1 VDAHIEM
8 LLNKKILITN
18 PRKLHDSYQKNKADF
33 QHYIDN
39 VKRNSPWD
47 IYTIINPTLIKNPYA
62 SEFPKRF
69 FLNDIRQ
76 VNSIILFIKNLFKFY
91 FKNSYLL
98 VSYLIAFVIYKL
110 YYKKKRVSDIKII
123 IDVFGLVDNVNK
135 NGEFNE
141 NYLTGI
147 YELFEKYN
155 TNYAILLRPC
165 QFAKNPFKLR
175 HFFKIISQDKRDFI
189 FEYELLKL
197 SDFFTLLSL
206 MLLYP
211 FKTLRLLQ
219 KEVSKEDKI
228 FNHSL
233 LADIKYFSFDS
244 LTRYILGKHLSKID
258 SIEKIFSWS
267 EFQVIE
273 RSFNYAIRKNSQKI
287 ELKALQFFLNYE
299 VYFNSYVDDLD
310 DDMLSA
316 PHEIFVNGKY
326 YIQNR
331 ERVKYSIG
339 VSLRYENIFRFKRQK
354 DGEKILLLG
363 SYIELDTKYMLESIK
378 GFDNVLFK
386 SHPVVDIKRFGELP
400 KNITVSNDD
409 IYKLFENSKL
419 VIGTA
424 SGTSVEAVACGISVI
439 IIASQNNLTAN
450 SLVGHGKGKIWDI
463 VFEKEELKGAINT
476 LLEFRKSN
484 PHEIDS
490 ISTWY
495 KDNFF
500 AEPTD
505 KGIVKVFGM
514 NKD

>member
-1 VDAHIEM
+1 M
-8 LLNKKILITN
+8 NKKQLY
-18 PRKLHDSYQKNKADF
+18 DSYQQEKGEF
-33 QHYIDN
+33 HHYIDN
-39 VKRNSPWD
+39 VKRSSPWD
-47 IYTIINPTLIKNPYA
+47 IYTIINPTLIKNPYE
-62 SEFPKRF
+62 SSLPKSF
-69 FLNDIRQ
+69 FLNNVRE
-76 VNSIILFIKNLFKFY
+76 VNNTALFIKNLLKFY
-91 FKNSYLL
+91 LINSYLL

-110 YYKKKRVSDIKII
+110 YYKKRVRDELEII
-123 IDVFGLVDNVNK
+123 IDTFGLVDNVNK

-165 QFAKNPFKLR
+165 QVAKNPFKLR
-175 HFFKIISQDKRDFI
+175 HFFKIINQDKRDFI

-206 MLLYP
+206 ILLYP

-233 LADIKYFSFDS
+233 LVDIKYFSFDS

-273 RSFNYAIRKNSQKI
+273 RSFNYAIRKNSHKI
-287 ELKALQFFLNYE
+287 KLKALQFYLNYE

-339 VSLRYENIFRFKRQK
+339 VSLRYEDIFRFKRQK

-363 SYIELDTKYMLESIK
+363 SYIESDTKHMLESVK
-378 GFDNVLFK
+378 NFDNVIFK
-386 SHPVVDIKRFGELP
+386 NHPAVDIKRFGELP
-400 KNITVSNDD
+400 KNIIASNHNM
-409 IYKLFENSKL
+409 YELFKNTKL

-424 SGTSVEAVACGISVI
+424 SGSSVEAVACGISVI

-450 SLVGHGKGKIWDI
+450 SLVEHGKGKIWNI
-463 VFEKEELKGAINT
+463 VFERRELEESMNA
-476 LLEFRKSN
+476 LLEFRRKN
-484 PHEIDS
+484 PWKINS

-495 KDNFF
+495 KYNFF
-500 AEPTD
+500 SPLTD
-505 KGIVKVFGM
+505 FNIRKTFKF
-514 NKD
+514 

>member
-1 VDAHIEM
+1 M
-8 LLNKKILITN
+8 N
-18 PRKLHDSYQKNKADF
+18 PRFLNNSYQKTKADF

-62 SEFPKRF
+62 SELPKRF
-69 FLNDIRQ
+69 FLNDAGQ
-76 VNSIILFIKNLFKFY
+76 VNNTVVFIKNLFKFY
-91 FKNSYLL
+91 LKNTYLL
-98 VSYLIAFVIYKL
+98 VSYLMAFAIYKL
-110 YYKKKRVSDIKII
+110 YYKKRVRDELEII
-123 IDVFGLVDNVNK
+123 IDTFGLVDNVNK

-155 TNYAILLRPC
+155 VNYAILLRPY
-165 QFAKNPFKLR
+165 QVAKNPFKLR
-175 HFFKIISQDKRDFI
+175 HFFKIINQDKRDFI

-233 LADIKYFSFDS
+233 LVDIKYFSFDS

-339 VSLRYENIFRFKRQK
+339 VSLRYEDIFRFKRQK

-363 SYIELDTKYMLESIK
+363 SYIESDTKHMLESVK
-378 GFDNVLFK
+378 NFDNVIFK
-386 SHPVVDIKRFGELP
+386 NHPAVDIKRFGELP
-400 KNITVSNDD
+400 KNIIVSNHNM
-409 IYKLFENSKL
+409 YKLFKNTKL

-424 SGTSVEAVACGISVI
+424 SGSSVEAVACGISVI

-450 SLVGHGKGKIWDI
+450 PLVEYGKGEIWDI
-463 VFEKEELKGAINT
+463 AFSKDEVNFLYNKLID
-476 LLEFRKSN
+476 FRKNN
-484 PHEIDS
+484 PTEIEDIAS
-490 ISTWY
+490 WY
-495 KDNFF
+495 RDNFF
-500 AEPTD
+500 IEPNEEN
-505 KGIVKVFGM
+505 IIKVFELDKQGCYVT
-514 NKD
+514 

>member
-1 VDAHIEM
+1 M
-8 LLNKKILITN
+8 N
-18 PRKLHDSYQKNKADF
+18 PKQLHNSYQKTKDDF

-62 SEFPKRF
+62 SEFPKWF
-69 FLNDIRQ
+69 FLNDAGLANNT
-76 VNSIILFIKNLFKFY
+76 VVFIKNLFKFY
-91 FKNSYLL
+91 LKNSYFL

-165 QFAKNPFKLR
+165 QVAKNPFKLR
-175 HFFKIISQDKRDFI
+175 HFFKIINQDKRDFI

-233 LADIKYFSFDS
+233 LVDIKYFSFDS

-339 VSLRYENIFRFKRQK
+339 VSLRYEDIFRFKRQK

>member
-1 VDAHIEM
+1 M
-8 LLNKKILITN
+8 NQKQLY
-18 PRKLHDSYQKNKADF
+18 DSYQQEKGEF
-33 QHYIDN
+33 HHYIDN
-39 VKRNSPWD
+39 VKRSSPWD
-47 IYTIINPTLIKNPYA
+47 VYTIINPTLIKNPYA
-62 SEFPKRF
+62 SSLPKSF
-69 FLNDIRQ
+69 FLNNVRQ
-76 VNSIILFIKNLFKFY
+76 VNNTVLFIKNLLKFY
-91 FKNSYLL
+91 LKNSYLL
-98 VSYLIAFVIYKL
+98 VSYLMAFAIYKL
-110 YYKKKRVSDIKII
+110 YYKKKVRDELEII
-123 IDVFGLVDNVNK
+123 IDTFVLVDNVNK

-165 QFAKNPFKLR
+165 QVAKNPFKLR
-175 HFFKIISQDKRDFI
+175 HFFKIINQDKRDFI

-233 LADIKYFSFDS
+233 LVDIKYFSFDS

-339 VSLRYENIFRFKRQK
+339 VSLRYEDIFRFKRQK

-363 SYIELDTKYMLESIK
+363 SYIESDTKHMLESVK
-378 GFDNVLFK
+378 NFDNVIFK
-386 SHPVVDIKRFGELP
+386 NHPAVDIKRFGELP
-400 KNITVSNDD
+400 KNIIVSNHNM
-409 IYKLFENSKL
+409 YELFKNTKL

-424 SGTSVEAVACGISVI
+424 SGSSVEAVACGISVI

-450 SLVGHGKGKIWDI
+450 SLVEHGKGKIWNI
-463 VFEKEELKGAINT
+463 VFERRELEESMNA
-476 LLEFRKSN
+476 LLEFRRKN
-484 PHEIDS
+484 PWKINS

-495 KDNFF
+495 KYNFF
-500 AEPTD
+500 SPLTD
-505 KGIVKVFGM
+505 FNIRKTFKF
-514 NKD
+514 

>member
-1 VDAHIEM
+1 M
-8 LLNKKILITN
+8 N
-18 PRKLHDSYQKNKADF
+18 PKQLHNSYQKTKDDF

-76 VNSIILFIKNLFKFY
+76 VNSIILFIRNLFKFY
-91 FKNSYLL
+91 LKNSYLL

-147 YELFEKYN
+147 YKLFEKYN
-155 TNYAILLRPC
+155 ANYAILLRPYKV
-165 QFAKNPFKLR
+165 AKNPFKLR
-175 HFFKIISQDKRDFI
+175 HFFKIINQDKRDFI

-197 SDFFTLLSL
+197 SDFFTLFGLI
-206 MLLYP
+206 LLYP

-219 KEVSKEDKI
+219 KESNENDKI
-228 FNHSL
+228 FNQSL

-244 LTRYILGKHLSKID
+244 LTRYALGKHLAKID
-258 SIEKIFSWS
+258 SIERIFSWS

-287 ELKALQFFLNYE
+287 ELNALQFFLNYE

-310 DDMLSA
+310 NDMLSA
-316 PHEIFVNGKY
+316 PHEVFVNGKY
-326 YIQNR
+326 YIQDR
-331 ERVKYSIG
+331 KKIKYSIG
-339 VSLRYENIFRFKRQK
+339 VSLRYKDIFRFKRQK
-354 DGEKILLLG
+354 DGEKILILG
-363 SYIELDTKYMLESIK
+363 SYIESDTKYMLDSVK
-378 GFDNVLFK
+378 GFDDVIFK
-386 SHPVVDIKRFGELP
+386 NHPAVDINRLGELS
-400 KNITVSNDD
+400 KNIIVSNDN
-409 IYKLFENSKL
+409 IYKLFESTKL

-424 SGTSVEAVACGISVI
+424 SGTAVEAVTCGISTI
-439 IIASQNNLTAN
+439 IIASQDNLTAN
-450 SLVGHGKGKIWDI
+450 PLVEHGKGKIWDI
-463 VFEKEELKGAINT
+463 AFQKEELKDTMNA
-476 LLEFRKSN
+476 LLEFRKN
-484 PHEIDS
+484 NRHEINN

-495 KDNFF
+495 KDSFF
-500 AEPTD
+500 VEPTEER
-505 KGIVKVFGM
+505 IIKVFKLD
-514 NKD
+514 KD

>member
-1 VDAHIEM
+1 M
-8 LLNKKILITN
+8 NLKQ
-18 PRKLHDSYQKNKADF
+18 LHNSYQKTKDDF

-91 FKNSYLL
+91 LKNSYLL

-110 YYKKKRVSDIKII
+110 YYKKERVSDIKII

-147 YELFEKYN
+147 YKLFEKYN
-155 TNYAILLRPC
+155 ANYAILLRPYKV
-165 QFAKNPFKLR
+165 AKNPFKLR
-175 HFFKIISQDKRDFI
+175 HFFKIINQDKRDFI

-197 SDFFTLLSL
+197 SDFFTLFGLI
-206 MLLYP
+206 LLYP

-219 KEVSKEDKI
+219 KESNENDKI
-228 FNHSL
+228 FNQSL

-244 LTRYILGKHLSKID
+244 LTRYALGKHLAKID
-258 SIEKIFSWS
+258 SIERIFSWS

-287 ELKALQFFLNYE
+287 ELNALQFFLNYE

-310 DDMLSA
+310 NDMLSA
-316 PHEIFVNGKY
+316 PHEVFVNGKY
-326 YIQNR
+326 YIQDR
-331 ERVKYSIG
+331 KKIKYSIG
-339 VSLRYENIFRFKRQK
+339 VSLRYKDIFRFKRQENE
-354 DGEKILLLG
+354 GKILLLG
-363 SYIELDTKYMLESIK
+363 SCIETDTKYMLDSVK
-378 GFDNVLFK
+378 GFDDVIFK
-386 SHPVVDIKRFGELP
+386 NHPAVDINRLGELS
-400 KNITVSNDD
+400 KNIIVSNDN
-409 IYKLFENSKL
+409 IYKLFESTKL

-424 SGTSVEAVACGISVI
+424 SGTAVEAVTCGISTI
-439 IIASQNNLTAN
+439 IIASQDNLTAN
-450 SLVGHGKGKIWDI
+450 PLVEHGKGKIWDI
-463 VFEKEELKGAINT
+463 AFQKEELKDTMNA
-476 LLEFRKSN
+476 LLEFRKN
-484 PHEIDS
+484 NRHEINN

-495 KDNFF
+495 KDSFF
-500 AEPTD
+500 VEPTEER
-505 KGIVKVFGM
+505 IIKVFKLD
-514 NKD
+514 KD

>member
-1 VDAHIEM
+1 M
-8 LLNKKILITN
+8 N
-18 PRKLHDSYQKNKADF
+18 PKQLHNSYQKTKDDF

-91 FKNSYLL
+91 LKNSYLL

-147 YELFEKYN
+147 YKLFEKYN
-155 TNYAILLRPC
+155 ANYAILLRPYKV
-165 QFAKNPFKLR
+165 AKNPFKLR
-175 HFFKIISQDKRDFI
+175 HFFKIINQDKRDFI

-197 SDFFTLLSL
+197 SDFFTLFGLI
-206 MLLYP
+206 LLYP

-219 KEVSKEDKI
+219 KESNENDKI
-228 FNHSL
+228 FNQSL

-244 LTRYILGKHLSKID
+244 LTRYALGKHLAKID
-258 SIEKIFSWS
+258 SIERIFSWS

-287 ELKALQFFLNYE
+287 ELNALQFFLNYE

-310 DDMLSA
+310 NDMLSA
-316 PHEIFVNGKY
+316 PHEVFVNGKY
-326 YIQNR
+326 YIQDR
-331 ERVKYSIG
+331 KKIKYSIG
-339 VSLRYENIFRFKRQK
+339 VSLRYKDIFRFKRQENE
-354 DGEKILLLG
+354 EKILLLG
-363 SYIELDTKYMLESIK
+363 SCIETDTKYMLDSVK
-378 GFDNVLFK
+378 GFDDVIFK
-386 SHPVVDIKRFGELP
+386 NHPAVDINRLGELS
-400 KNITVSNDD
+400 KNIIVSNDN
-409 IYKLFENSKL
+409 IYKLFESAKL

-424 SGTSVEAVACGISVI
+424 SGTAVEAVTCGISTI
-439 IIASQNNLTAN
+439 IIASQDNLTAN
-450 SLVGHGKGKIWDI
+450 PLVEHGKGKIWDI
-463 VFEKEELKGAINT
+463 AFQKEELKDTMNA

-484 PHEIDS
+484 RHEINN

-495 KDNFF
+495 KDSFF
-500 AEPTD
+500 VEPTEER
-505 KGIVKVFGM
+505 IIKVFKLD
-514 NKD
+514 KD

>member
-1 VDAHIEM
+1 M
-8 LLNKKILITN
+8 N
-18 PRKLHDSYQKNKADF
+18 PRLLHNSYQKTKDDF
-33 QHYIDN
+33 HHYIDN

-62 SEFPKRF
+62 SELPKRF
-69 FLNDIRQ
+69 FLNDAGL
-76 VNSIILFIKNLFKFY
+76 VNNTVVFIKNLFKFY
-91 FKNSYLL
+91 LKNTYLL
-98 VSYLIAFVIYKL
+98 VSYLMAFAIYKL
-110 YYKKKRVSDIKII
+110 YYKKKVRDELEII
-123 IDVFGLVDNVNK
+123 IDTFGLVDNVNK

-165 QFAKNPFKLR
+165 QVAKNPFKLR
-175 HFFKIISQDKRDFI
+175 HFFKIINQDKRDFI

-206 MLLYP
+206 ILLYP

-233 LADIKYFSFDS
+233 LVDIKYFSFDS

-339 VSLRYENIFRFKRQK
+339 VSLRYKDIFRFKRQK

-363 SYIELDTKYMLESIK
+363 SYIESDTKHMLESVK
-378 GFDNVLFK
+378 NFDNVIFK
-386 SHPVVDIKRFGELP
+386 NHPVVDIKRFGELP
-400 KNITVSNDD
+400 KNIIVSNHNM
-409 IYKLFENSKL
+409 YKLFKNTKL

-424 SGTSVEAVACGISVI
+424 SGSSVEAVACGISVI

-450 SLVGHGKGKIWDI
+450 PLVEYGKGEIWDI
-463 VFEKEELKGAINT
+463 AFSKDEVNFLYNKLID
-476 LLEFRKSN
+476 FRKNN
-484 PHEIDS
+484 PTEIEDIAS
-490 ISTWY
+490 WY
-495 KDNFF
+495 RDNFF
-500 AEPTD
+500 IEPNEEN
-505 KGIVKVFGM
+505 IIKVFELDKQGCYVT
-514 NKD
+514 

>member
-1 VDAHIEM
+1 M
-8 LLNKKILITN
+8 N
-18 PRKLHDSYQKNKADF
+18 PKQLHNSYQKTKDDF

-69 FLNDIRQ
+69 FLNDVSQ
-76 VNSIILFIKNLFKFY
+76 VSDTVIFIKSLFKFY
-91 FKNSYLL
+91 LKNTYLL
-98 VSYLIAFVIYKL
+98 VSYLIAFVMYKL

-147 YELFEKYN
+147 YKLFEKYN
-155 TNYAILLRPC
+155 TNYAILLRPYKVS
-165 QFAKNPFKLR
+165 KNPFKLR
-175 HFFKIISQDKRDFI
+175 HFFKIINQDKRDFI
-189 FEYELLKL
+189 FEYKLLKL
-197 SDFFTLLSL
+197 SDFFTLFSL
-206 MLLYP
+206 ILLYP

-219 KEVSKEDKI
+219 KESNENGKI
-228 FNHSL
+228 FNQSL

-244 LTRYILGKHLSKID
+244 LTRYVLGRNLAKID

-273 RSFNYAIRKNSQKI
+273 RSFNYAIRKNNQKI
-287 ELKALQFFLNYE
+287 ELKALQFFLNYK

-316 PHEIFVNGKY
+316 PHEIFVNGEY

-339 VSLRYENIFRFKRQK
+339 VSLRYKDILRFKRQK

-363 SYIELDTKYMLESIK
+363 SYIESDTKYMLESVK
-378 GFDNVLFK
+378 SFGNVVFK
-386 SHPVVDIKRFGELP
+386 NHPAVDIKQFGKLS
-400 KNITVSNDD
+400 KNITASNDD

-439 IIASQNNLTAN
+439 IIASQDNLTLN
-450 SLVGHGKGKIWDI
+450 PLVEYGQGKIWDI
-463 VFEKEELKGAINT
+463 AFSKDNVKRLRNNLIEYRENNIEEIKDIA
-476 LLEFRKSN
+476 S
-484 PHEIDS
+484 
-490 ISTWY
+490 WY

-500 AEPTD
+500 IEPTEEN
-505 KGIVKVFGM
+505 IARAFEL
-514 NKD
+514 N

>member
-1 VDAHIEM
+1 M
-8 LLNKKILITN
+8 NKKQLY
-18 PRKLHDSYQKNKADF
+18 DSYQQEKGEF
-33 QHYIDN
+33 HHYIDN
-39 VKRNSPWD
+39 VKRSSPWD
-47 IYTIINPTLIKNPYA
+47 IYTIINPTLIKNPYE
-62 SEFPKRF
+62 SSLPKSF
-69 FLNDIRQ
+69 FLNNVRE
-76 VNSIILFIKNLFKFY
+76 VNNTALFIKNLLKFY
-91 FKNSYLL
+91 LINSYLL

-110 YYKKKRVSDIKII
+110 YYKKRVRDELEII
-123 IDVFGLVDNVNK
+123 IDTFGLVDNVNK

-165 QFAKNPFKLR
+165 QVAKNPFKLR
-175 HFFKIISQDKRDFI
+175 HFFKIINQDKRDFI

-233 LADIKYFSFDS
+233 LVDIKYFSFDS

-339 VSLRYENIFRFKRQK
+339 VSLRYEDIFRFKRQK

-363 SYIELDTKYMLESIK
+363 SYIESDTKHMLESVK
-378 GFDNVLFK
+378 NFDNVIFK
-386 SHPVVDIKRFGELP
+386 NHPAVDIKRFGELP
-400 KNITVSNDD
+400 KNIIASNHNM
-409 IYKLFENSKL
+409 YELFKNTKL

-424 SGTSVEAVACGISVI
+424 SGSSVEAVACGISVI

-450 SLVGHGKGKIWDI
+450 SLVEHGKGKIWNI
-463 VFEKEELKGAINT
+463 VFERRELEESMNA
-476 LLEFRKSN
+476 LLEFRRKN
-484 PHEIDS
+484 PWKINS

-495 KDNFF
+495 KYNFF
-500 AEPTD
+500 SPLTD
-505 KGIVKVFGM
+505 FNIRKTFKF
-514 NKD
+514 

>member
-1 VDAHIEM
+1 M
-8 LLNKKILITN
+8 NPRLLNN
-18 PRKLHDSYQKNKADF
+18 SYQKIKDDF
-33 QHYIDN
+33 HNYIDN

-62 SEFPKRF
+62 SELPKRF
-69 FLNDIRQ
+69 FLNDAGQ
-76 VNSIILFIKNLFKFY
+76 VNNTVVFIKNLFKFY
-91 FKNSYLL
+91 LKNTYLL
-98 VSYLIAFVIYKL
+98 VSYLIAFAIYKL
-110 YYKKKRVSDIKII
+110 YYKKKARKELEII
-123 IDVFGLVDNVNK
+123 IDTFGLVDNVNK

-155 TNYAILLRPC
+155 VNYAILLRPY
-165 QFAKNPFKLR
+165 QVAKNPFKLR
-175 HFFKIISQDKRDFI
+175 CFFKIINQDKRDFI

-206 MLLYP
+206 ILLYP

-233 LADIKYFSFDS
+233 LVDIKYFSFDS
-244 LTRYILGKHLSKID
+244 LTRYILGKNLSKID

-339 VSLRYENIFRFKRQK
+339 VSLRYKDIFRFKRQK

-363 SYIELDTKYMLESIK
+363 SYIESDTKHMLESVK
-378 GFDNVLFK
+378 NLDNVCFK
-386 SHPVVDIKRFGELP
+386 NHPAVDIKRLGRLS

-424 SGTSVEAVACGISVI
+424 SGTSVEAVTCGMSVI
-439 IIASQNNLTAN
+439 IVASQKNLTAN
-450 SLVGHGKGKIWDI
+450 PLVEYGKGKIWNI
-463 VFEKEELKGAINT
+463 VFERRELEESINT
-476 LLEFRKSN
+476 LLKFRKSN
-484 PHEIDS
+484 SDEIDS

-500 AEPTD
+500 VEPTEES
-505 KGIVKVFGM
+505 IIKVFKLD
-514 NKD
+514 KD

>member
-1 VDAHIEM
+1 M
-8 LLNKKILITN
+8 N
-18 PRKLHDSYQKNKADF
+18 PRLLHNSYQKTKDDF

-62 SEFPKRF
+62 SELPKRF
-69 FLNDIRQ
+69 FLNDAGQ
-76 VNSIILFIKNLFKFY
+76 VNNTVVFIKNLFKFY
-91 FKNSYLL
+91 LKNTYLL
-98 VSYLIAFVIYKL
+98 VSYLMAFAIYKL
-110 YYKKKRVSDIKII
+110 YYKKRVRDGLKII
-123 IDVFGLVDNVNK
+123 IDTFGLVDNVNK
-135 NGEFNE
+135 NGKFNE

-155 TNYAILLRPC
+155 TNYAILLRPY
-165 QFAKNPFKLR
+165 QVAKNPFKLR
-175 HFFKIISQDKRDFI
+175 NFFKIINQDKRDFI

-197 SDFFTLLSL
+197 SDFFTLFSL
-206 MLLYP
+206 ILLYP

-219 KEVSKEDKI
+219 KESNENDKI
-228 FNHSL
+228 FNQSL
-233 LADIKYFSFDS
+233 LADIKHFSFDS
-244 LTRYILGKHLSKID
+244 LTRYVLGRNLVKID

-331 ERVKYSIG
+331 ERVKYSVG
-339 VSLRYENIFRFKRQK
+339 VSLRYKDVFRFKRQK
-354 DGEKILLLG
+354 DGEKVLLLG
-363 SYIELDTKYMLESIK
+363 SYIESDTKHMLKSVK
-378 GFDNVLFK
+378 NLDNVFFK
-386 SHPVVDIKRFGELP
+386 NHPAVDIKRLGRLS

-439 IIASQNNLTAN
+439 IVASQKNLTAN
-450 SLVGHGKGKIWDI
+450 SLVEYGKGKIWNI
-463 VFEKEELKGAINT
+463 IFERRELEESMNA
-476 LLEFRKSN
+476 LLEFREN
-484 PHEIDS
+484 NRHEIHN

-500 AEPTD
+500 VEPTEES
-505 KGIVKVFGM
+505 IIKVFKLD
-514 NKD
+514 KD

>member
-1 VDAHIEM
+1 M
-8 LLNKKILITN
+8 N
-18 PRKLHDSYQKNKADF
+18 PRFLNNSYQKTKADF

-62 SEFPKRF
+62 SELPKRF
-69 FLNDIRQ
+69 FLNDAGQ
-76 VNSIILFIKNLFKFY
+76 VNNTDVFIKNLFKFY
-91 FKNSYLL
+91 LKNTYLL
-98 VSYLIAFVIYKL
+98 VSYLMAFAIYKL
-110 YYKKKRVSDIKII
+110 YYKKKVRDELEII
-123 IDVFGLVDNVNK
+123 IDTFGLVDNVNK

-165 QFAKNPFKLR
+165 QVAKNPFKLR

-331 ERVKYSIG
+331 ERVKYSVG
-339 VSLRYENIFRFKRQK
+339 VSLRYKDIFRFKRQK

-363 SYIELDTKYMLESIK
+363 SCIESDTKYMLESVRD
-378 GFDNVLFK
+378 FDNILFK
-386 SHPVVDIKRFGELP
+386 NHPAVDIKRFGELS
-400 KNITVSNDD
+400 KNITVSNDS
-409 IYKLFENSKL
+409 IYKLFKNTKI

-439 IIASQNNLTAN
+439 IVASQDNLIAN
-450 SLVGHGKGKIWDI
+450 PLVECGKGKIWDI
-463 VFEKEELKGAINT
+463 AFEKEELKDGINA
-476 LLEFRKSN
+476 LLEFRKN
-484 PHEIDS
+484 NRHEIHN

-500 AEPTD
+500 VEPTEES
-505 KGIVKVFGM
+505 IIKVFKLD
-514 NKD
+514 KD

>member
-1 VDAHIEM
+1 M
-8 LLNKKILITN
+8 N
-18 PRKLHDSYQKNKADF
+18 PKQLHNSYQKTKDDF

-62 SEFPKRF
+62 SELPKRF
-69 FLNDIRQ
+69 FLNDAGQ
-76 VNSIILFIKNLFKFY
+76 VNNTVVFIKNLFKFY
-91 FKNSYLL
+91 LKNTYLL
-98 VSYLIAFVIYKL
+98 VSYLMAFAIYKL
-110 YYKKKRVSDIKII
+110 YYKKRVRDELKII
-123 IDVFGLVDNVNK
+123 IDTFSLVDNVNK

-206 MLLYP
+206 ILLYP

-363 SYIELDTKYMLESIK
+363 SYIESDTKHMLESVK
-378 GFDNVLFK
+378 NFDNVIFK
-386 SHPVVDIKRFGELP
+386 NHPAVDIKRFGELP
-400 KNITVSNDD
+400 KNIIVSNHNM
-409 IYKLFENSKL
+409 YELFKNTKL

-424 SGTSVEAVACGISVI
+424 SGSSVEAVACGISVI